1 MNPQPF
7 APAGETGVAYA
18 SRTVPRVSPWYR
30 TDWMET
36 DVSDRSWILKA
47 IVIVLAVVGLVTVL
61 GVAGMAMMHV
71 GMMRGTR

>member
-1 MNPQPF
+1 
-7 APAGETGVAYA
+7 
-18 SRTVPRVSPWYR
+18 VPRVSPWHR

-36 DVSDRSWILKA
+36 DVSDRSWIVKA

-71 GMMRGTR
+71 GMMRGMR

>member
-1 MNPQPF
+1 
-7 APAGETGVAYA
+7 
-18 SRTVPRVSPWYR
+18 
-30 TDWMET
+30 MET

-47 IVIVLAVVGLVTVL
+47 IVIMLAVVGLATVL

>member
-1 MNPQPF
+1 MHPQPL
-7 APAGETGVAYA
+7 AAAGETGLAYA
-18 SRTVPRVSPWYR
+18 SRTVPRVSPWHR